1 MVMSKCCSPEENE
14 MSMIITVRLTKRQCH
29 CDHMVMIIIC
39 VTFVAMN
46 CGDVVTIMLMLP
58 VCFDHNSLITLKK
71 NLTLEKFEHLN
82 FNM

>member
-14 MSMIITVRLTKRQCH
+14 MSMIIIVRLTKIQCH
-29 CDHMVMIIIC
+29 CDHMVIIIC

-46 CGDVVTIMLMLP
+46 FSDVVTIMLTLF
-58 VCFDHNSLITLKK
+58 VCSDHNSPITKK
-71 NLTLEKFEHLN
+71 ISTLETLEHLN